1 VIKKKVDRTN
11 NIIGLSIR
19 WIFFIPLAITIYIV
33 SKICL
38 SWTFYYISSQMVE
51 DINSVDDYGG
61 HYFLGPI
68 FIFIRE
74 AFAIGFGVYSG
85 VYLVPRHKIKVYMLF
100 ILLWVIFLLLISF
113 AIGLTFFRMEWTS
126 EMLLRNLTEIIA
138 QLVGL
143 VVSGIYIWK
152 EQKLIEKDNYTDFER
167 FCRIC

>member
-1 VIKKKVDRTN
+1 
-11 NIIGLSIR
+11 
-19 WIFFIPLAITIYIV
+19 
-33 SKICL
+33 
-38 SWTFYYISSQMVE
+38 MVE

-85 VYLVPRHKIKVYMLF
+85 VYLVPRHKKKVYMLF
-100 ILLWVIFLLLISF
+100 IFLWVIFLLLISF

-126 EMLLRNLTEIIA
+126 EMLLRNLTEIIS

-152 EQKLIEKDNYTDFER
+152 EQKLIEKDNYTDFELLN
-167 FCRIC
+167 

>member
-152 EQKLIEKDNYTDFER
+152 EQKLIEKDNYTDFELLN
-167 FCRIC
+167 